1 MALYGDWRNGRVS
14 ICRFFFFGGGRP
26 TGGRGDPPGGKSNLR
41 TCTQQR
47 VSRMPTHARE
57 KREFEISRSNFK
69 FRMGETF
76 FSPFFFFVCAGKR
89 KCVNFGHV
97 LEGGIERGDGR
108 QVSKSP
114 PGIYFGYL
122 CITQGTPKSVRA
134 LIFRPSSL
142 IFARVVAKEK
152 CLLVYP
158 FTRFA
163 EGIFDPPLWGN

>member
-1 MALYGDWRNGRVS
+1 MGIGETAELASAD
-14 ICRFFFFGGGRP
+14 FFLGGGGRLAGEATP
-26 TGGRGDPPGGKSNLR
+26 RVEIPICAPAHSNEFRGCQHMRGRNANS
-41 TCTQQR
+41 
-47 VSRMPTHARE
+47 
-57 KREFEISRSNFK
+57 K
-69 FRMGETF
+69 FRDLIANFEWVKLSLVR
-76 FSPFFFFVCAGKR
+76 FSSLFARGKR